1 MERVLTKLLTKSVP
15 FTFNRYGYY
24 YFSRRV
30 PADLIQHYSY
40 PRIVQG
46 LKTRSAHTAKTRALV
61 AAAKLDEYWSHLRMT
76 DPDLIG
82 RNLLR
87 PGVKTYSRNTQH
99 DVSTAT
105 KADITL
111 YEALETYLVQKGA
124 NKGKTFHAAAQRAC
138 AYLVE
143 ACGAKDLADYSRADA
158 LKYRDYLIAK
168 GMAGSSVSRVIS
180 SIRAVMNFV
189 ISEYALDLKN
199 PFVGIYHDRLVGVSK
214 RPPIPIEYICKV
226 QQQCLLL
233 DDDLRWLVA
242 LVSDTGMRLAEVAGL
257 LKSDVII
264 DEDIPFIRLQPH
276 SWRKL
281 KTSGSK
287 RNVPLVGLSLWAAQR
302 LLEAYPDSIYAFP
315 RYNKTATTNA
325 NSASAALN
333 KWLHHYVPSGCTMHS
348 FRHSMRDRLRAV
360 ECPADIVDQIGGW
373 ATGGVGQGYG
383 SGYGLEVC
391 DKWMNLILTEELNK
405 SLYQ

>member
-1 MERVLTKLLTKSVP
+1 MLTKLLTKSVP

-76 DPDLIG
+76 DLDLIG

-105 KADITL
+105 KVDITL

-143 ACGAKDLADYSRADA
+143 ACGAKDLADYTRTDA

-180 SIRAVMNFV
+180 SIRALMNFAF
-189 ISEYALDLKN
+189 SEYALDLKN
-199 PFVGIYHDRLVGVSK
+199 PFVGMYHDRLAGVSK
-214 RPPIPIEYICKV
+214 RLPIPIEDIRKV
-226 QQQCLLL
+226 QQRCLSL

-242 LVSDTGMRLAEVAGL
+242 LVSDTGMRLAEVVGL
-257 LKSDVII
+257 LRSDII
-264 DEDIPFIRLQPH
+264 LDEDIPFIRLQPH

-281 KTSGSK
+281 KTSGSE
-287 RNVPLVGLSLWAAQR
+287 RDVPLVGVSLWAAQR
-302 LLEAYPDSIYAFP
+302 LVEACPDSVFAFP
-315 RYNKTATTNA
+315 RYNKTSITNA

-333 KWLHHYVPSGCTMHS
+333 KWLHPYVPVGCTMHS

-383 SGYGLEVC
+383 VGYGLKVC
-391 DKWMNLILTEELNK
+391 DRWMNLIVVEELNK
-405 SLYQ
+405 SLFQ

>member
-1 MERVLTKLLTKSVP
+1 MLTRLLTRKVP

-46 LKTRSAHTAKTRALV
+46 LKTKSAHTAKTRALV

-105 KADITL
+105 KVDITL

-143 ACGAKDLADYSRADA
+143 ACGAKDLADYTRTDA

-180 SIRAVMNFV
+180 SIRAVMNFAF
-189 ISEYALDLKN
+189 SEYALDLKN
-199 PFVGIYHDRLVGVSK
+199 PFVGMYHDRLAGVSK
-214 RPPIPIEYICKV
+214 RLPIPIEDIRKV
-226 QQQCLLL
+226 QQRCLSL

-242 LVSDTGMRLAEVAGL
+242 LVSDTGMRLAEVVGL
-257 LKSDVII
+257 LKSDII
-264 DEDIPFIRLQPH
+264 LDEDIPFIRLQPH
-276 SWRKL
+276 PWRKL
-281 KTSGSK
+281 KTSGSE
-287 RNVPLVGLSLWAAQR
+287 RDVPLVGVSLWAAQR
-302 LLEAYPDSIYAFP
+302 LVEACPDSVFAFP
-315 RYNKTATTNA
+315 RYNKTSITNA

-333 KWLHHYVPSGCTMHS
+333 KWLHPYVPVGCTMHS

-383 SGYGLEVC
+383 VGYGLKVC
-391 DKWMNLILTEELNK
+391 DRWMNLIVVEELNK
-405 SLYQ
+405 SLFQ